1 MEKKMII
8 VTSPPASGKT
18 FVSKELSKRLK
29 HVVYLDKDTLIPLSK
44 QIFAVAGQPYDR
56 SSRFFE
62 DNIRNYEYD
71 CIVAL
76 ALEALDYDDIVL
88 VNAPF
93 SREIRDAAYIRNL
106 RTKLSEKNSV
116 LVPIWVETSPEVVRE
131 RMIKRN
137 SDRDTWKLAHWDEYI
152 AGCDFSVPEL
162 LDKPG
167 GSLIRFKNNNND
179 EFETSMKSCLERLE
193 LK

>member
-162 LDKPG
+162 LDEPE
-167 GSLIRFKNNNND
+167 GSLIRFKNNNNY